1 MGPDKIENLSV
12 PVSRL
17 FDWKFY
23 KNISGRIYIIKTK
36 IIIINNNNKII
47 IIIIIIKIKEK
58 NIQKKNI
65 EKIYRKKYTE
75 KKKI

>member
-1 MGPDKIENLSV
+1 MILKSVLKESELAQLGPDKIENLSV

-47 IIIIIIKIKEK
+47 IIIIIIK
-58 NIQKKNI
+58 NNNNNNN
-65 EKIYRKKYTE
+65 
-75 KKKI
+75 